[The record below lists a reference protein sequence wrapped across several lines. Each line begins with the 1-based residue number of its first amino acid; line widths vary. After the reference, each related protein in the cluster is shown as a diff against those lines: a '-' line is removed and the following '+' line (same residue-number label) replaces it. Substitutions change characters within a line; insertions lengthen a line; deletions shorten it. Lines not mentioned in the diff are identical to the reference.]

1 MQECWKSFRNFQ
13 NLKLCYIAI
22 QAHQD
27 CFVQSGS
34 MKCATDFVAD
44 SLSIAMNDLKCCFII
59 GIRQIVPKLG
69 FMQSAPSIQNCQGL
83 HLNKLP
89 IIAKFAIFQRNEYN
103 GEFVKTVPNCDF

>member
-69 FMQSAPSIQNCQGL
+69 FMQSKTAKA
-83 HLNKLP
+83 NKLP
-89 IIAKFAIFQRNEYN
+89 IIAKFAIFQSNEYN
-103 GEFVKTVPNCDF
+103 REFMKTVPNCGF